1 MFNPSFANAS
11 GEMISTGEDM
21 TTFFRALLGGKL
33 LTPEMQKEMV
43 THTVDTPLESMDL
56 VFTQQNYQ
64 MVLKYGDMVVV
75 SLVLLTLL
83 VERKMVNMLSR

>member
-43 THTVDTPLESMDL
+43 THTDTPLG
-56 VFTQQNYQ
+56 
-64 MVLKYGDMVVV
+64 KYGLGIHATKLPDGTGSMG
-75 SLVLLTLL
+75 TWWWYPWFY
-83 VERKMVNMLSR
+83 

>member
-1 MFNPSFANAS
+1 MDIPKNARGYLNTGDKLVDITLFNPSFANAS

-43 THTVDTPLESMDL
+43 THTVIPI
-56 VFTQQNYQ
+56 
-64 MVLKYGDMVVV
+64 
-75 SLVLLTLL
+75 
-83 VERKMVNMLSR
+83 RKVWAWYSRNKITRWY